1 MILVNIVL
9 EKRLSRFFLCPLKK
23 TAFIYPFMIPFLKWL
38 ICLADKAKT
47 RIISDEELEIQ

>member
-38 ICLADKAKT
+38 ICFADKAK